1 MVATLHVRR
10 IAINIRWGTFL
21 AGFLGWLPAVCAV
34 LFLAVMANAQD
45 VVGSKDPAGVKRYEG
60 SELIGYRAPKFDEY
74 LLPLGTP
81 TSMAPP
87 VYAESKQI
95 EGLVSYYTY
104 LAPKGRMPTELF
116 RNYKQEFQSAATR
129 PASSVRI
136 LP

>member
-74 LLPLGTP
+74 LLSLG
-81 TSMAPP
+81 
-87 VYAESKQI
+87 
-95 EGLVSYYTY
+95 L
-104 LAPKGRMPTELF
+104 
-116 RNYKQEFQSAATR
+116 R
-129 PASSVRI
+129 PAWLRLFTPRANKSKGW
-136 LP
+136 